1 MKDINFFSSYV
12 DKNKVKFDNTF
23 FLAILFLAFSISLL
37 GYSVVNQFRI
47 NKLEDKVVEFKQV
60 VENPKTLNKLEDIK
74 KDEEELAELNK
85 EVSEIRVLK
94 NLVLE
99 KDVIS
104 SAYIESIISKKPSDL
119 FFTSFNIASE
129 SVIITGISDSRLS
142 VAKLAKGLETIEVF
156 TDVFISNITKDEKNY
171 KFEIEISLLEDEEVE
186 DGSSQADDEESEE

>member
-23 FLAILFLAFSISLL
+23 FLAILFLVFSISLL
-37 GYSVVNQFRI
+37 GYSVVNQFKI
-47 NKLEDKVVEFKQV
+47 NKLEDKLVEFKEV
-60 VENPKTLNKLEDIK
+60 VENPKTLKKLEAIK
-74 KDEEELAELNK
+74 KDEEELVKLDAE
-85 EVSEIRVLK
+85 VIEIRALK
-94 NLVLE
+94 NLLLE

-104 SAYIESIISKKPSDL
+104 SAYIESIISKRPNDL

-129 SVIITGISDSRLS
+129 SVSITGISDTRLS

-156 TDVFISNITKDEKNY
+156 TDVFISNISKEEKDY

-186 DGSSQADDEESEE
+186 DGSSQADDEESKE

>member
-1 MKDINFFSSYV
+1 M
-12 DKNKVKFDNTF
+12 
-23 FLAILFLAFSISLL
+23 
-37 GYSVVNQFRI
+37 
-47 NKLEDKVVEFKQV
+47 EFKQV
-60 VENPKTLNKLEDIK
+60 VENPKTLKKLEDIK

>member
-60 VENPKTLNKLEDIK
+60 VENPKTLKKLEDIK